1 MAVAAVDLQRS
12 GLRRSTSA
20 FRVSGL
26 EQAAPAIA
34 MIAAFVLAFFG
45 VRLAMRSDTRNKG
58 VLMVV
63 MALVLVG
70 NVVIWTL

>member
-1 MAVAAVDLQRS
+1 M
-12 GLRRSTSA
+12 T
-20 FRVSGL
+20 GL

-34 MIAAFVLAFFG
+34 MVAAFVLVWFG
-45 VRLAMRSDTRNKG
+45 IRLAMRPDTRTKG

-70 NVVIWTL
+70 NVVIWTW

>member
-1 MAVAAVDLQRS
+1 MTA
-12 GLRRSTSA
+12 
-20 FRVSGL
+20 L

-34 MIAAFVLAFFG
+34 MIAAFVLVFFG
-45 VRLAMRSDTRNKG
+45 IRLALRPDTRIKG

-70 NVVIWTL
+70 NVLIWTI